1 MTGGAGFI
9 GSHLVERLLKEG
21 YEVTAFDNFDDFY
34 SGKEQNLGSAKVHPN
49 FSLVRSSI
57 LDYESLKN
65 VLDGAQYVFHLAAQ
79 PGVGFS
85 FRNPTKTNLINT
97 EGTLNVIRAS
107 LERNIERLIYAS
119 SSSVYGSVVTTPV
132 DEEHPTKPLSIYGA
146 SKLAAEN
153 YCLIYHQ
160 LKSLPVVCLR
170 YHTVFGPRQRP
181 DMALHRW
188 SESLMSGQSPIVYG
202 DGSQARDFTFVEDIV
217 NGTILAAESQGAI
230 GHVMNLA
237 AGSCVTVNDALRELQ
252 KLLGRTD
259 VEITY
264 ESAKPW
270 DPQTTHADIR
280 KAGRILGYQPKV
292 TFEEGLKRFAE
303 WVIRHVKQS

>member
-1 MTGGAGFI
+1 M
-9 GSHLVERLLKEG
+9 VELLLKEG
-21 YEVTAFDNFDDFY
+21 YEVTAYDNFDDFY
-34 SGKEQNLGSAKVHPN
+34 SGKERNLTSAKLNPN

-65 VLDGAQYVFHLAAQ
+65 ELNEAQYVFHLAAQ

-85 FRNPTKTNLINT
+85 LQNPTKTNLINT

-107 LERNIERLIYAS
+107 LEKKIERLIYAS

-132 DEEHPTKPLSIYGA
+132 NEEHPTKPLSIYGA
-146 SKLAAEN
+146 SKLAAED

-160 LKSLPVVCLR
+160 LRSLPVVCLR

-181 DMALHRW
+181 DMALYKW
-188 SESLMSGQSPIVYG
+188 SKSILSGQSPAVYG
-202 DGSQARDFTFVEDIV
+202 DGSQTRDFTFVEDIV
-217 NGTILAAESQGAI
+217 NGTLLAAQSQNAVGQ
-230 GHVMNLA
+230 VLNLA
-237 AGSCVTVNDALRELQ
+237 AGSSIIINDVVGKLQ

-259 VEITY
+259 VKVSY

-270 DPQTTHADIR
+270 DPQMTHADIR

-292 TFEEGLKRFAE
+292 SFEEGLKRFAE
-303 WVIRHVKQS
+303 WMIGHVKSS